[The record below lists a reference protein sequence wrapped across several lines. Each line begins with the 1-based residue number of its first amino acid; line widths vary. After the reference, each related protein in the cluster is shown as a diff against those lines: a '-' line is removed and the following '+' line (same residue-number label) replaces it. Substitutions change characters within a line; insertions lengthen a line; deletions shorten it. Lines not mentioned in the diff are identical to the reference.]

1 MTQGR
6 RAAAAPAAEGAEAPE
21 AAEAA
26 RAAPGARRLWVGLA
40 LVFAAVEITLMLADA
55 RWLGSPLWRPLAYQY
70 GGFWAGLLH
79 GWTPNYAAQPAA
91 MFVTYCALHAGWQH
105 LLGNLLALGWLGLQ
119 LERVMGAGRLA
130 ALFALSVLGGGLGFG
145 LLASSPRPMVG
156 ASGAIMGLVAVWIAA
171 EIRALARHGSG
182 RRALWAHAVLRVA
195 LVALL
200 NVLAWGLEAGGLA
213 WETHLGG
220 FLAAGLAMAL
230 VPALRPGRP
239 AP

>member
-1 MTQGR
+1 MQASPRQAGR
-6 RAAAAPAAEGAEAPE
+6 S
-21 AAEAA
+21 AA
-26 RAAPGARRLWVGLA
+26 RRFWLGLA
-40 LVFAAVEITLMLADA
+40 LVFATVEITLMLADA
-55 RWLGSPLWRPLAYQY
+55 RLIGSPLWRSLAYQY

-79 GWTPNYAAQPAA
+79 GWTPNYALQPLT
-91 MFVTYCALHAGWQH
+91 MFLSYSCLHAGWQH
-105 LLGNLLALGWLGLQ
+105 LLGNLMALAWLGLQ

-130 ALFALSVLGGGLGFG
+130 ALFAISVLGGGLGFG

-156 ASGAIMGLVAVWIAA
+156 ASGAIMGLIAVWIAA
-171 EIRALARHGSG
+171 EARAIAREGAG
-182 RRALWAHAVLRVA
+182 PWAVTAHVALRVV
-195 LVALL
+195 LVAAL
-200 NVLAWGLEAGGLA
+200 NALAWGVEAGGLA